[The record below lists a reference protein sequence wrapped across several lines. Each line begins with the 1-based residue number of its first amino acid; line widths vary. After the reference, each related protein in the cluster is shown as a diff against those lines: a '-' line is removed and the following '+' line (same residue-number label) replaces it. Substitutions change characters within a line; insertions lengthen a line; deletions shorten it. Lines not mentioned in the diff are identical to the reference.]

1 MHLTIRYLHR
11 LSACIV
17 LTFVI
22 AHLTNHL
29 VGLVSQQ
36 AHREMLASLRQ
47 VYRHPIIE
55 PILLTSFGWQ
65 ILSGLG
71 LVALGWRKRRGAIE
85 WMQAGSGL
93 ALAAFLAIH
102 VSAVLAGRASGLD
115 TDLRFAAAGFHV
127 PSWPYFFTPYYFVAI
142 FAVFVHVGAAAY
154 WLFGRGTAG
163 IIGFAV
169 ASLSG
174 VLIASAIVLMM
185 AGHVVPL
192 TIEARYKM
200 PFAP

>member
-1 MHLTIRYLHR
+1 MRPTIRYLHR
-11 LSACIV
+11 MSACIV

-29 VGLVSQQ
+29 VGLASQQ
-36 AHREMLASLRQ
+36 AHREMLVSLRQ
-47 VYRHPIIE
+47 VYRHPVVE
-55 PILLTSFGWQ
+55 PILLVSFAWQ
-65 ILSGLG
+65 ILSGLS
-71 LVALGWRKRRGAIE
+71 LVALGWRTRRGAIE

-93 ALAAFLAIH
+93 ALAAFLAVH

-127 PSWPYFFTPYYFVAI
+127 PNWPFFFTPYYFTAI
-142 FAVFVHVGAAAY
+142 LAVFIHVGAAAY
-154 WLFGRGTAG
+154 WVRGRGTAG
-163 IIGFAV
+163 TMGFAV

-174 VLIASAIVLMM
+174 VLIASAIVLML

-192 TIEARYKM
+192 TIEAQYKTL
-200 PFAP
+200 FAP